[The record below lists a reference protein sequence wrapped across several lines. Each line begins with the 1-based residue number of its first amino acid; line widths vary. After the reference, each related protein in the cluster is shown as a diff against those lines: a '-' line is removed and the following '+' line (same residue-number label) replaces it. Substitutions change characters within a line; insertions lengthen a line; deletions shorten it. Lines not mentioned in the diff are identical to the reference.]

1 MPLWI
6 AWLQEHWI
14 SFLIV
19 AGVVIA
25 VIYVIANRSLLF
37 YKE

>member
-6 AWLQEHWI
+6 AWLKEHWI

-19 AGVVIA
+19 VGVVIA